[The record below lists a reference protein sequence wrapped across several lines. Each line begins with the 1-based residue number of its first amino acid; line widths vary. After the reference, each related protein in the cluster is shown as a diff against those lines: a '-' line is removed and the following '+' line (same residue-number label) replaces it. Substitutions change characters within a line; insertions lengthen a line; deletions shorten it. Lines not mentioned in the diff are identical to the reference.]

1 MEITVITGGSKDK
14 IISRSNTSMF
24 IVDRCRPVE
33 HTGADVGR
41 YTMFV
46 IECKGSNDLKL
57 RKTREVKHQ
66 SLQ

>member
-1 MEITVITGGSKDK
+1 MEITIITGGSKNK
-14 IISRSNTSMF
+14 RISRSNTSMF
-24 IVDRCRPVE
+24 IVDRNRPVE

-46 IECKGSNDLKL
+46 IECKRSNDLKL
-57 RKTREVKHQ
+57 RKTREIKHQ